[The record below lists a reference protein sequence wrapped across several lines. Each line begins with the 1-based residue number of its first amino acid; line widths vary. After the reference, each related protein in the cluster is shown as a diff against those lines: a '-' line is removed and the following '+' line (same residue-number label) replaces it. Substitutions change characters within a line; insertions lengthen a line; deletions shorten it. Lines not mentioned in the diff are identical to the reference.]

1 MGGYHYSL
9 YMQLLQ
15 NCTNKLLQEGF
26 VQLTFYPNMFVF
38 FKNHASD
45 TQSLVSLFLLKLQ
58 PHFLTL
64 PAEV

>member
-38 FKNHASD
+38 FKKIMHLIHNP
-45 TQSLVSLFLLKLQ
+45 LF
-58 PHFLTL
+58 PFFS
-64 PAEV
+64 